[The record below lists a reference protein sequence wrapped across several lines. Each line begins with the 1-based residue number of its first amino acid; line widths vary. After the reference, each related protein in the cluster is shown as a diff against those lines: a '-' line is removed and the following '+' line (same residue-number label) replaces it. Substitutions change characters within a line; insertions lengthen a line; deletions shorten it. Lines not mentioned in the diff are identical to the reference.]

1 MNKQYRITAI
11 LAILALS
18 GLQACSD
25 GAQDS
30 DTPACTAGATQC
42 DGNTVK
48 KCNAQGVF
56 EVLKTCSDLGE
67 GYVCDTTDGVADCRK
82 PETDGD
88 PKRETCP
95 AGMTASCISGD
106 VLRYCGSDGFVA
118 EKSCAD
124 MGESYVC
131 GTKDGVADCRE
142 SDPDP
147 DDGPKR
153 ETCPENMTAS
163 CISDGVLRYC
173 GEDGY
178 IAEKTCADMGES
190 YVCNTADGAAD
201 CRKPKTDADPD
212 REPCPAGMANS
223 CISSGILRYCG
234 ADGYIAEKT
243 CADMGESYVCIT
255 QYGMGKCSKPSTD
268 PNREVCPAGMVK
280 SCASNDILR
289 YCGTDG
295 YIAEKA
301 CSDMGESYVCETQ
314 NGAGKCSKSIV
325 LEIARCSNAAV
336 CRNDK
341 SCKDVGT
348 CVYTCGTGNT
358 CQWPVCSGTY
368 NCQGSATCDPATL
381 PVGINND
388 FDNDGISNAVE
399 LISKILDPCSADTDG
414 DTIPD
419 NEEDLNKNGIYEP
432 ELGETH
438 PNDPDSKPT
447 AEEAAAARAVCPYDD
462 QNTISVTIL
471 ADFNVAMPQSLG
483 DSQIAGHVFA
493 DDDGKTGVA
502 FFDAAEE
509 GIAFFFASSG
519 GDAIG
524 AQELF
529 GKISQ
534 LPAYE
539 TPISAYAE
547 ESAATSAVPQQ
558 SWIGGGYNAGL
569 QTVPNH
575 EIDRH
580 IFSVTI
586 KPGETINDV
595 RRVLTKYLFGKSMS
609 SSAFNS
615 CQTDETDNSS
625 ASVWMARSI
634 YKGKGETA
642 ADKTIAVYSAAVA
655 CSENLSEPAIK
666 TLMNAILSGTH
677 VAPNGL
683 SSSVLGYNAKSRLK
697 CQKGSLSAAAVQ
709 DETYSLVLQG
719 YPVASTIRVAAVKQ
733 GGDTAKELEA
743 GKDWTYDAAKNA
755 VAFSCADCEASDT
768 FAISYVLWE
777 KITG

>member
-1 MNKQYRITAI
+1 M
-11 LAILALS
+11 AILALS

-25 GAQDS
+25 GAQES
-30 DTPACTAGATQC
+30 DKTMCDAGATQC

-48 KCNAQGVF
+48 KCNDEGVF

-67 GYVCDTTDGVADCRK
+67 GYVCNTAGGVADCRK
-82 PETDGD
+82 PETDGV

-95 AGMTASCISGD
+95 EAMTASCISDGVLRYCGEDGFIAEKTCADLGEGYVCNTAGGVADCRKSETDGDPDREPCPAGMVNSCISGD
-106 VLRYCGSDGFVA
+106 VLRYCGADGFVA

-131 GTKDGVADCRE
+131 
-142 SDPDP
+142 
-147 DDGPKR
+147 
-153 ETCPENMTAS
+153 
-163 CISDGVLRYC
+163 
-173 GEDGY
+173 
-178 IAEKTCADMGES
+178 
-190 YVCNTADGAAD
+190 NTAGGVAD

-223 CISSGILRYCG
+223 CISSGVLRYCD
-234 ADGYIAEKT
+234 ADGFVAEKS
-243 CADMGESYVCIT
+243 CADMGEGYVCIT
-255 QYGMGKCSKPSTD
+255 QYGMGKCSKSAVPELD
-268 PNREVCPAGMVK
+268 RCN
-280 SCASNDILR
+280 
-289 YCGTDG
+289 
-295 YIAEKA
+295 
-301 CSDMGESYVCETQ
+301 ES
-314 NGAGKCSKSIV
+314 S
-325 LEIARCSNAAV
+325 V

-368 NCQGSATCDPATL
+368 KCQGSATCDPNTL
-381 PVGINND
+381 PTGID
-388 FDNDGISNAVE
+388 EDYDNDGIPNSVE
-399 LISKILDPCSADTDG
+399 LQSKILDPCLADTDG

-432 ELGETH
+432 ELGETN
-438 PNDPDSKPT
+438 PADADSKPT

-462 QNTISVTIL
+462 QNTISVTRL

-493 DDDGKTGVA
+493 DDDGKIGVA
-502 FFDAAEE
+502 LFDAAEE

-519 GDAIG
+519 GDSIG

-529 GKISQ
+529 GEISQ
-534 LPAYE
+534 LPASE

-595 RRVLTKYLFGKSMS
+595 RHVLTKYLLGKSIS
-609 SSAFNS
+609 SSAFNI
-615 CQTDETDNSS
+615 CQTDEAGNSS

-634 YKGKGETA
+634 YKGKNETA
-642 ADKTIAVYSAAVA
+642 ADKTIAVCSAAVA

-666 TLMNAILSGTH
+666 TLMTAVLSGTH

-683 SSSVLGYNAKSRLK
+683 SSSVLGHNARSRLK

-709 DETYSLVLQG
+709 DETHAIVLQG
-719 YPVASTIRVAAVKQ
+719 YPVASTIRVAAAKQ

-755 VAFSCADCEASDT
+755 VALSCADCEASDT